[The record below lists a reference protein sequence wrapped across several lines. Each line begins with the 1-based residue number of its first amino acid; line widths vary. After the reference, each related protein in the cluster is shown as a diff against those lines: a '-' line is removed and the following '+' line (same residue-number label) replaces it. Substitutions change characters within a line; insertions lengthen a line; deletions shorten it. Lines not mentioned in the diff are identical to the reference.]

1 MTLIDTSSDPR
12 RDAGAGEGRRAWL
25 DRPLPARALALV
37 RITACGLLTVTV
49 IVRGVSTLRLVD
61 AAVGWEPVG
70 VLAPLGSPPIWAVVA
85 PLLVV
90 ATLSGVA
97 ATLGLR
103 WRLTGPV
110 FAISALL
117 ATTLATSWGHLF
129 HSDNLALLHVGII
142 ALAPA
147 ADAWSLDQRRRGRTP
162 VPGASVRYGFPIRL
176 AALVTAVTYV
186 LAGWAK
192 LRIAGFDWLDG
203 ETLRGLVAHDNLRK
217 ELIGAPSTP
226 LAGPVVR
233 QAWLFG
239 PMALAT
245 LVIEFGAPLAL
256 LGRRWAVGWC
266 LTAVTFHLGI
276 AALMTVTFWYPL
288 TGLAFVP
295 TLLAAGA
302 LRGRFGLDR
311 T

>member
-1 MTLIDTSSDPR
+1 MTAIDDRPDPR
-12 RDAGAGEGRRAWL
+12 SDRGAGGGRPTWL

-37 RITACGLLTVTV
+37 RITACGALTVTV

-70 VLAPLGSPPIWAVVA
+70 VLAPLGSPPSWTVAA

-90 ATLSGVA
+90 AALSGIA
-97 ATLGLR
+97 ATLGWR
-103 WRLTGPV
+103 WRLTGPL
-110 FAISALL
+110 FGISALL
-117 ATTLATSWGHLF
+117 VTTLATSWGHLF

-142 ALAPA
+142 AFAPA
-147 ADAWSLDQRRRGRTP
+147 ADAWSVDRRRGGHEA
-162 VPGASVRYGFPIRL
+162 VPEASVRYGFPIRL
-176 AALVTAVTYV
+176 AALVTAATYV

-192 LRIAGFDWLDG
+192 LRVAGLDWLDG

-239 PMALAT
+239 PMALGTFA
-245 LVIEFGAPLAL
+245 IEFGAPLAL
-256 LGRRWAVGWC
+256 LGRRWAVGWGV
-266 LTAVTFHLGI
+266 TAVTFHLGI